1 MKFIEANSFAE
12 LYQKAML
19 QVYENYD
26 FCTKPRN
33 MNIRECMNVFM
44 QLNCT
49 LKHN

>member
-33 MNIRECMNVFM
+33 MNIREYAIEQSIFNSI
-44 QLNCT
+44 
-49 LKHN
+49 